1 MAKSLTEK
9 SLSGMVWV
17 LTDKFGSTLVNFIVN
32 IILARLLSEEDFGI
46 IAMVVV
52 FFEISTTLVYS
63 GLPAALIREK
73 EVTEADKSTTF
84 FFNLGA
90 ALLLYLVLYASA
102 PHIAVFFDQDQLQP
116 IVRVMSLN
124 LIIISFSIIQRTL
137 LDRELH
143 FKTQTKTRLAGILI
157 SGAVGVW
164 MAFAGFGVWSLVT
177 KFVLISLIDT
187 VLLWIVSGWRPRMIF
202 SMSSFKR
209 LFGFGSKIL
218 ATNFLDRTFTHIF
231 KVVIGRVFT
240 IGALGYYHWANSFRN
255 LVVTS
260 LFQTIQRVSYPLL
273 SKLNT
278 DPEALKKGYRQVL
291 RISSFVMIPSMIWMA
306 ALAEPLVIASI
317 GSKWIPAVPF
327 LQLLC
332 ISGLAFHLNAINLNM
347 LLVLGRSDLGLALEI
362 YKKVGIVVAIVI
374 GLQFG
379 IYGLV
384 IGEVVSAYVALLI
397 NTFYSKRLLR
407 YSLLEQ
413 LGDVQATSIIA
424 VVMGGVIYGVDQ
436 LIEGPAILRV
446 TVGIVL
452 GVGVYIG
459 LHLASRSKEID
470 LLRNLVL
477 PKVRSLLSKAPG
489 MS

>member
-1 MAKSLTEK
+1 MA
-9 SLSGMVWV
+9 WV
-17 LTDKFGSTLVNFIVN
+17 LADKFGSTIINFIVN
-32 IILARLLSEEDFGI
+32 VILARLLTEEDFGL

-73 EVTEADKSTTF
+73 EVSESDKSTTF
-84 FFNLGA
+84 FFNLA
-90 ALLLYLVLYASA
+90 AAFILYLVLYAGA
-102 PHIAVFFDQDQLQP
+102 PAIASFFDQDKLQP

-124 LIIISFSIIQRTL
+124 LIIVSFSIIQRTL

-143 FKTQTKTRLAGILI
+143 FKTQTKTRLAGIVI
-157 SGAVGVW
+157 SGAVGVA
-164 MAFAGFGVWSLVT
+164 MAFGGFGVWSLVT

-187 VLLWIVSGWRPRMIF
+187 VLLWTVSGWRPRLIF
-202 SMSSFKR
+202 SMASFKR

-231 KVVIGRVFT
+231 KLVIGRVFT
-240 IGALGYYHWANSFRN
+240 IGALGFYHWATSFRN

-278 DPEALKKGYRQVL
+278 DPDALKKGYRQIL
-291 RISSFVMIPSMIWMA
+291 RISSFVIIPSMIWMA
-306 ALAEPLVIASI
+306 ALAEPLIIATI
-317 GSKWIPAVPF
+317 GSKWTPAVPF

-347 LLVLGRSDLGLALEI
+347 LLVLGRSDLGLALEV
-362 YKKVGIVVAIVI
+362 YKKIGIIAAIAI

-384 IGEVVSAYVALLI
+384 VGEVVSAYVALLI

-424 VVMGGVIYGVDQ
+424 VVMGGAVYGLDL
-436 LIEGPAILRV
+436 LIGGPAFLRV
-446 TVGIVL
+446 SVGMVL
-452 GVGVYIG
+452 GLGVYIG
-459 LHLASRSKEID
+459 LHIASNSKEIE
-470 LLRNLVL
+470 LLRNLIL
-477 PKVRSLLSKAPG
+477 PRMRSLIKKTPG